1 MDTTLKPIA
10 IHDYLSEPDLHE
22 IIAEKRIGTR
32 FQPLVSMREQSVIG
46 LEALSFGLRRD
57 GSGIIPPPTLLEMA
71 RRAGRT
77 LDLDRLFREKAL
89 KAFSRSFGQNT
100 DFLLWLNFETSTISR
115 QTVGTGRL
123 LSSVLDEGL
132 QPHRV
137 VIEIVESKASDP
149 APLVDF
155 VNMYR
160 EHGFYIA
167 MDDVGAGH
175 SNLER
180 IAQLK
185 PDVIKIDRFLIR
197 NIEEEYHKQQVVLS
211 LASLARGIGALV
223 VAEGVETQDES
234 LALLDMGINI
244 HQGYL
249 YAEPAVY
256 PAASLA
262 DCACCMEK
270 LAGLFRLRRL
280 ARHREKKAT
289 SGELTTA
296 VKEIAQ
302 RLAFSEGEFNDL
314 LRSEIGLDNRL
325 ECLYILNSDGIQV
338 TDTVCDPAKFI
349 RPRSTLFRP
358 AERGADLSLKDYYL
372 LIKAGLPQYVS
383 DPYIS
388 RATGSA
394 CVTISMPFGIA
405 SGHRFIVCADFNK
418 EMR

>member
-1 MDTTLKPIA
+1 
-10 IHDYLSEPDLHE
+10 
-22 IIAEKRIGTR
+22 
-32 FQPLVSMREQSVIG
+32 
-46 LEALSFGLRRD
+46 
-57 GSGIIPPPTLLEMA
+57 
-71 RRAGRT
+71 
-77 LDLDRLFREKAL
+77 LFRENAL
-89 KAFSRSFGQNT
+89 KAFSRIFAQNT
-100 DFLLWLNFETSTISR
+100 DYLLWLNLETSTITR

-123 LSSVLDEGL
+123 LSAVLDEGL

-149 APLVDF
+149 ELLVDF
-155 VNMYR
+155 VNKHR

-197 NIEEEYHKQQVVLS
+197 NIEEEYHKQQVVNS

-234 LALLDMGINI
+234 LTLLDMGVNI

-256 PAASLA
+256 PAAALA
-262 DCACCMEK
+262 DCAGRMEK

-280 ARHREKKAT
+280 ARHRKKKAT
-289 SGELTTA
+289 SAELTAA

-302 RLAFSEGEFNDL
+302 RLGFSGGEFDNM
-314 LRSEIGLDNRL
+314 LRSEIHLDNRI
-325 ECLYILNSDGIQV
+325 ECLYILDSNGIQV
-338 TDTVCDPAKFI
+338 TDTVCDQAKFI
-349 RPRSTLFRP
+349 RPHSRLFRP

-394 CVTISMPFGIA
+394 CVTISIPFGTA
-405 SGHRFIVCADFNK
+405 SGRRFIVCADFNK
-418 EMR
+418 EIG